1 MTTKKTLKKLL
12 KDYQFIFE
20 NLGFK
25 INPNFKKDFL
35 HIARM
40 KTNSTKISFIKA
52 DKIEGLKNNIPNFK
66 LKPNDNEQR
75 DKYFTAVKPSRFLNS
90 LVYVDNEKQD
100 LFNKICERFTKDFI
114 SNIKSKLVLY
124 SGYDIGEQY
133 NENNVVGCMSRQSK
147 NFFDVY
153 AKTENLQL
161 ATLKDDNDTLLI
173 RALLWHDKKHHNY
186 WLDNSYEQS
195 TLNGDNELRKEYQ
208 KKLLCK
214 VLENLITKDQKI
226 KTILRKNNIVTFGFG
241 CKFADCLDAEVVQEI
256 EQKYKIKIYKGVKN
270 KTSTIT
276 HTDTEGKETERETEQ
291 SKDKIL
297 LKPIIKDFDY
307 FDFEAFPYSDTFQSI
322 SRNSGGW
329 VISDNEG
336 NSDFVC
342 CLDTEG
348 QDKNNFGEQCECCEE
363 RFHSDEMYYSEVEGE
378 SLCEHCC
385 VYIDERDDYCR
396 ENNATYNN
404 YTEQY
409 IYSYDL
415 N

>member
-35 HIARM
+35 HIERM
-40 KTNSTKISFIKA
+40 QTNSTKISFIKKE
-52 DKIEGLKNNIPNFK
+52 KIEGLKNNIPNFK
-66 LKPNDNEQR
+66 LKPQDPEQR
-75 DKYFTAVKPSRFLNS
+75 DKYFIALKPSKFLLS
-90 LVYVDNEKQD
+90 MILQDREKED
-100 LFNKICERFTKDFI
+100 LFNKIRERFTKNFI

-124 SGYDIGEQY
+124 SGDEIGEQY
-133 NENNVVGCMSRQSK
+133 NKNNVVGCMSRQCK
-147 NFFDVY
+147 RFFDVY

-173 RALLWHDKKHHNY
+173 RSLLWYDKETNNY

-208 KKLLCK
+208 KKLLCQ
-214 VLENLITKDQKI
+214 VLEHLIAKEKETERYKKGDLLDK
-226 KTILRKNNIVTFGFG
+226 KGLFAFG
-241 CKFADCLDAEVVQEI
+241 CKFADSLDADVLQEI
-256 EQKYKIKIYKGVKN
+256 EQKYKIKIFK
-270 KTSTIT
+270 IQQL
-276 HTDTEGKETERETEQ
+276 HTAIEETER

-297 LKPIIKDFDY
+297 LSPIIKDFNY
-307 FDFEAFPYSDTFQSI
+307 YDFEAFPYSDTFQSI
-322 SRNSGGW
+322 SRNSGKW
-329 VISDNEG
+329 YISDNEG
-336 NSDFVC
+336 DGNFVC
-342 CLDTEG
+342 CLDTDG
-348 QDKNNFGEQCECCEE
+348 QDKNNFGEECECCEE
-363 RFHSDEMYYSEVEGE
+363 RFNSEDLIYSEVEGE
-378 SLCEHCC
+378 SLCEHCA

-396 ENNATYNN
+396 EDNATYNN